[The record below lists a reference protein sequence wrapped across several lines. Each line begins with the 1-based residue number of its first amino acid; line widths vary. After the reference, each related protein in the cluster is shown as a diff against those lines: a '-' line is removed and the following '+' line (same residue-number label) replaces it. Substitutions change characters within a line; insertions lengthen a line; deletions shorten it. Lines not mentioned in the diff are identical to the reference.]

1 MKRPIIQDYNRDH
14 YRFRNTCDNF
24 HPVPD
29 SPGYVWWIVG
39 AAIALILLAL
49 VIA

>member
-14 YRFRNTCDNF
+14 WRFRNTCDNF

-29 SPGYVWWIVG
+29 SPSWVWLLTAFVITV
-39 AAIALILLAL
+39 ILLAL
-49 VIA
+49 VFV